1 MEQTLSLAPRVGILI
16 LSRLCDLGWLLSQ
29 LVLHLFLLSME
40 ITWFR
45 ATLLK
50 LLMPDDLVQEV
61 WGGAHGSACLTSSLV
76 RLMLLVWGLHLE

>member
-1 MEQTLSLAPRVGILI
+1 MEQTLSLAPRVGTLI
-16 LSRLCDLGWLLSQ
+16 LSQLCDLGLLSQ

-50 LLMPDDLVQEV
+50 LLMLDDLVQEV